1 MVHGPPIDSASLV
14 RSPGLDFHVAD
25 LEPVH
30 VLGLEGPVGRVLQE
44 EVLHQQVGRVLR
56 LEEVGP
62 ILLPHQEADAGDA
75 PPPLAVA
82 VLGCI
87 SVDIFLSHVMFDV
100 WRLVSICISIVLKMS
115 QNKFK
120 LCIQIP

>member
-1 MVHGPPIDSASLV
+1 MDTEVH
-14 RSPGLDFHVAD
+14 
-25 LEPVH
+25 LELLGCTIRK

-44 EVLHQQVGRVLR
+44 EVLHQQVGGVLR

-62 ILLPHQEADAGDA
+62 VLLPHQEADAGDA

-87 SVDIFLSHVMFDV
+87 SV
-100 WRLVSICISIVLKMS
+100 SICISIVLKMS